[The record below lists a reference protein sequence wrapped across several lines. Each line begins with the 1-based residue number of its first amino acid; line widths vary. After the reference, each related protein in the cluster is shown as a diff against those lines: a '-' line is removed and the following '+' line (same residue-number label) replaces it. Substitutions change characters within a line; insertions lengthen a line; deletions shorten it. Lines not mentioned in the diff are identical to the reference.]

1 MNETE
6 KQGQILMWGARIGG
20 VTVSGFW
27 IISLILNTIR
37 ESQGGAFRLTLEGS
51 LLALLVFS
59 SSVAA
64 VYAWIE
70 PLSGGKFT
78 IVSSLFLAIFAY
90 FAAAQGRLMAVAISG
105 LPFFLIGLLFV
116 QSQNIEPKTD

>member
-1 MNETE
+1 
-6 KQGQILMWGARIGG
+6 MWGARIGG
-20 VTVSGFW
+20 LTISGFW
-27 IISLILNTIR
+27 IFSLIMNTIR

-51 LLALLVFS
+51 LLTLLVFS

-64 VYAWIE
+64 VYAWID

-78 IVSSLFLAIFAY
+78 IVSSLFLTIFAY
-90 FAAAQGRLMAVAISG
+90 FSAAQDRLMAIAISG

-116 QSQNIEPKTD
+116 QSQNAEGESG

>member
-1 MNETE
+1 MSETE
-6 KQGQILMWGARIGG
+6 KQGKILMWGARIGG
-20 VTVSGFW
+20 LTISVFW
-27 IISLILNTIR
+27 IISLVLNTIR
-37 ESQGGAFRLTLEGS
+37 ESQGNAFRLTLEGS

-78 IVSSLFLAIFAY
+78 IVSSLFLTIFAY
-90 FAAAQGRLMAVAISG
+90 FAAAQDRLMAVAISG
-105 LPFFLIGLLFV
+105 LPYFLIGLLFV
-116 QSQNIEPKTD
+116 QSQNVEKKSD